1 MASKVRELSIIEN
14 LLTHRAKKC
23 WLSRDCPS
31 VRTSRSQIYKLLR
44 SCFIITQTSTSLGHK
59 IERRNAKKSLR
70 GIDEEGHGGRESQH
84 ENLGCEE
91 YLERF
96 FPSMAAKNM
105 TISKNAFSC
114 VLNTDHRFD
123 AAFRN

>member
-1 MASKVRELSIIEN
+1 MYISHHCNHSFYENTFLLRSSLASKVRELSIIEN

-59 IERRNAKKSLR
+59 IERRNTKKSLR

-91 YLERF
+91 YLENVSFLRW
-96 FPSMAAKNM
+96 PQK
-105 TISKNAFSC
+105 T
-114 VLNTDHRFD
+114 
-123 AAFRN
+123 

>member
-1 MASKVRELSIIEN
+1 MYISHHCNHSFYENTFLLRSSFASKVRELSIIEN
-14 LLTHRAKKC
+14 LLTHQAKKC

-91 YLERF
+91 YLENVSFLRW
-96 FPSMAAKNM
+96 PQK
-105 TISKNAFSC
+105 I
-114 VLNTDHRFD
+114 
-123 AAFRN
+123 